1 MQDDQEITRDPS
13 SGYASAD
20 VLDSASPDDR
30 ADQAPAEEVR
40 DPMSGYASADAIQ

>member
-1 MQDDQEITRDPS
+1 MQDDQETTRDPS

-20 VLDSASPDDR
+20 ALDPASPEDR
-30 ADQAPAEEVR
+30 GGQAPAEEVR